1 MVWECAPAVLVFP
14 RVAGLPASELT
25 PLSPGEAL
33 LELAPNVLLTE
44 ARSSQGH
51 LDTLAELVERSAC
64 YRLETGTDLESAV
77 ELLGGLLR

>member
-1 MVWECAPAVLVFP
+1 VVWECAPAVLVFP
-14 RVAGLPASELT
+14 RVAGAPESELS

-51 LDTLAELVERSAC
+51 LDALAELVERSDC
-64 YRLETGTDLESAV
+64 YRLATGKDLEAAV
-77 ELLGGLLR
+77 RLLGELLQ

>member
-1 MVWECAPAVLVFP
+1 VLVFP
-14 RVAGLPASELT
+14 RVAGAPESELT

-51 LDTLAELVERSAC
+51 LDALAELVERSAC
-64 YRLETGTDLESAV
+64 YRLATGTDLEAAV
-77 ELLGGLLR
+77 ELLGGLLQ